1 MSDARAQTPAAARA
15 PTRAAPQGAA
25 RADPAASAA
34 REALARAL
42 LQAVRAQDF
51 AATADGAQGG
61 VPLGVHPG
69 LDLALVALRRGR
81 PPVWANVLFSP
92 EHPAGCVA
100 AIDAQGGAVRNIR
113 FERDVQDAH
122 GASEPVKI

>member
-15 PTRAAPQGAA
+15 TRGAPERAA
-25 RADPAASAA
+25 RADRAAAAA
-34 REALARAL
+34 RAALARAL
-42 LQAVRAQDF
+42 LLAVRAQDY

-61 VPLGVHPG
+61 APLGVHPG
-69 LDLALVALRRGR
+69 LDLALVAFRRGR

-100 AIDAQGGAVRNIR
+100 ATNARAGAPG
-113 FERDVQDAH
+113 H
-122 GASEPVKI
+122 GRTRAVLRRAAPGARA

>member
-15 PTRAAPQGAA
+15 PSRADPHGAA

-42 LQAVRAQDF
+42 LQAVRAQDY

-61 VPLGVHPG
+61 APLGVHPG
-69 LDLALVALRRGR
+69 LDLALVAFRRGR

-92 EHPAGCVA
+92 EHPAGRVA
-100 AIDAQGGAVRNIR
+100 ATNARAGAPG
-113 FERDVQDAH
+113 H
-122 GASEPVKI
+122 GRTRAVLRRAAPGARA